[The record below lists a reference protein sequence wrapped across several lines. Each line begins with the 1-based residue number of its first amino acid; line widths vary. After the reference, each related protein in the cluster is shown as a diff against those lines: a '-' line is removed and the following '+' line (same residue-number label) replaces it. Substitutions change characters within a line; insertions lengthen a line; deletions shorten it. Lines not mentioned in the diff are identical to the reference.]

1 MIMNFE
7 IEVYLKVGGFVLML
21 RFLKNKNSL
30 NIVLLFKKIFFIL
43 IYFEVIFIF
52 IVLYLGIYNCFMYF
66 KFGMRLLVIVFN

>member
-21 RFLKNKNSL
+21 RFLKKKNSL

-66 KFGMRLLVIVFN
+66 KFGMRLLVIIFN